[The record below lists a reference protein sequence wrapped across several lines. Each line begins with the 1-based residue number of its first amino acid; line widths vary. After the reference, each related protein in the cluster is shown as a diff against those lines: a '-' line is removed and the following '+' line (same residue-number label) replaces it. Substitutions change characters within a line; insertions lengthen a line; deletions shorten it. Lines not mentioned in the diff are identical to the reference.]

1 VDRSRTPAALV
12 LALLLAACGGPAVA
26 PGAGT
31 VRELSAA
38 QAVAELPSRVIIDVR
53 TPAETADGMLA
64 GALNID
70 FQAPGFRERIGQLDR
85 DASYL
90 LYCRTG
96 NRSAQAAAVMAEL
109 GFADVVDAGGF
120 AELVAAGAPVDP

>member
-1 VDRSRTPAALV
+1 M
-12 LALLLAACGGPAVA
+12 A

-70 FQAPGFRERIGQLDR
+70 FQAPDFRERIGQLDR